1 MDISQTTRDLCDMLK
16 KNIILLLRAYK
27 DPAVDISALR
37 IFPNQVVREVE
48 SEEEE
53 DDIFN
58 WLCIR

>member
-1 MDISQTTRDLCDMLK
+1 MLK

-58 WLCIR
+58 